1 MQKNK
6 VLNDLFLVVLFL
18 VLALII
24 YIIFKLNLKEGNIV
38 KVVVDNEAKYCY
50 NINNETE
57 VVIKDG
63 ENSNTLVINDG
74 TAFISDA
81 NCPDK
86 ICVAH
91 RAISKTGETIVCL
104 PHKLIVEITEE

>member
-1 MQKNK
+1 MRKSK
-6 VLNDLFLVVLFL
+6 VLNDIFL
-18 VLALII
+18 VLGIIIIALII
-24 YIIFKLNLKEGNIV
+24 FIVFKLNLKQGNIV
-38 KVVVDNEAKYCY
+38 KVSIDNQVKHCY
-50 NINNETE
+50 NFNIDTQ

-63 ENSNTLVINDG
+63 ANTNTLVIKDG
-74 TAFISDA
+74 KAYISEA

-104 PHKLIVEITEE
+104 PHRLVVEIKEE